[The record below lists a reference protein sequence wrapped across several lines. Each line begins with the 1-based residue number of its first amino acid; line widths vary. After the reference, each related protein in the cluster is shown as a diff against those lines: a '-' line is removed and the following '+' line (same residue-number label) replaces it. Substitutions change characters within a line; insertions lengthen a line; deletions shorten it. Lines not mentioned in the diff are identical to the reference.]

1 MHLQHAANGAC
12 ARALIMLSPNS
23 TRAYSTSFTSLPVPN
38 LFLSSCRKMRKPDP
52 FPSLTKRPSSAS
64 QLPPGENPRS
74 SFEDISVGTER
85 RRKSRSRLPVDEE
98 EDSDGAQAD
107 DEPLAE
113 TRVRTGLAN
122 VDIRR
127 RSAIISASR
136 RSLIEDD
143 EGRRHSM
150 LV

>member
-1 MHLQHAANGAC
+1 
-12 ARALIMLSPNS
+12 
-23 TRAYSTSFTSLPVPN
+23 
-38 LFLSSCRKMRKPDP
+38 MRKPDLL
-52 FPSLTKRPSSAS
+52 PSSTKRPLSAS
-64 QLPPGENPRS
+64 QLILGENPRS
-74 SFEDISVGTER
+74 SLEEGSAGAER
-85 RRKSRSRLPVDEE
+85 RRKSRPRLPIDDG

-113 TRVRTGLAN
+113 TRVRAGLAN
-122 VDIRR
+122 VDMRR
-127 RSAIISASR
+127 RSAGISASR

>member
-1 MHLQHAANGAC
+1 
-12 ARALIMLSPNS
+12 
-23 TRAYSTSFTSLPVPN
+23 
-38 LFLSSCRKMRKPDP
+38 MRKPD
-52 FPSLTKRPSSAS
+52 SSSTKRPLSAS
-64 QLPPGENPRS
+64 QLILGENPRS
-74 SFEDISVGTER
+74 SLEDASAGTER
-85 RRKSRSRLPVDEE
+85 RRKSRPRLPIDDG

-113 TRVRTGLAN
+113 TRVRAGLAN
-122 VDIRR
+122 VDMRR
-127 RSAIISASR
+127 RSAVISSSR